1 MSDIFRRTGEAP
13 RHYRI
18 AGSGQ
23 VTPVGEH
30 VEELVSGYVLGALDL
45 AEHDLVERHLRV
57 CSRCDR
63 RVAGERNVIALLPF
77 AAASATPTLEV
88 KVALLARIAHSQRAA
103 QEAALPVR
111 AVRTLPPAVII
122 PASRPQVTLPPVA
135 ASESMQP
142 WLAARPA
149 SSRFGRAA
157 SYLTVPLL
165 MALIAT
171 GAWGMQLRSQVAQ
184 QGSQVSTLQETI
196 ANFGANALSYT
207 LTPTGDSEAQGVL
220 QIGADRRD
228 GLLTVQTN
236 GESMNQVFEL
246 MKVNRKGEL
255 VPVTKLDV
263 KDGSGTTTFPIE
275 DLLDDYTQV
284 KVQAKPVATGSE
296 DETVLSGDLNG
307 AISSE
312 NPAANS
318 TAP

>member
-1 MSDIFRRTGEAP
+1 MSDILKRTGEAP

-30 VEELVSGYVLGALDL
+30 VEDLISGYVLGALDP

-63 RVAGERNVIALLPF
+63 RVAEERNVVALLPF
-77 AAASATPTLEV
+77 AAAPATPTLDV

-111 AVRTLPPAVII
+111 AVRTLPPAVTI
-122 PASRPQVTLPPVA
+122 PSSRQQSIPMPVA
-135 ASESMQP
+135 ASESRQP
-142 WLAARPA
+142 WLTARPA

-157 SYLTVPLL
+157 SFLTVPLL

-171 GAWGMQLRSQVAQ
+171 GAWGMQLRSQVAE
-184 QGSQVSTLQETI
+184 QGSQVNTLQETV
-196 ANFGANALSYT
+196 ANFGTNALSYT
-207 LTPTGDSEAQGVL
+207 LTPTGNSRVQGVL
-220 QIGADRRD
+220 QIGADRRE
-228 GLLTVQTN
+228 GMLTVQTN
-236 GESMNQVFEL
+236 GEPTNQVFKL
-246 MKVNRKGEL
+246 AGVNSDGEL
-255 VPVTKLDV
+255 VPMAELDV
-263 KDGSGTTTFPIE
+263 KDGSGTTTFPID

-284 KVQAKPVATGSE
+284 KVQAKPVATGTD

>member
-1 MSDIFRRTGEAP
+1 MSDILKRTGEAP
-13 RHYRI
+13 RRYRI

-23 VTPVGEH
+23 VTPVGDH
-30 VEELVSGYVLGALDL
+30 VEDLVSGYVLGALDP
-45 AEHDLVERHLRV
+45 AEHDLIERHLRV

-63 RVAGERNVIALLPF
+63 RVAEERNVIALLPF
-77 AAASATPTLEV
+77 AAAPATPALDV

-111 AVRTLPPAVII
+111 AVRTLPPAVTL
-122 PASRPQVTLPPVA
+122 PASRPQATLPPVA

-142 WLAARPA
+142 WLAALPA

-157 SYLTVPLL
+157 SYLAVPLL

-184 QGSQVSTLQETI
+184 QGSQVSTLQQTV
-196 ANFGANALSYT
+196 ANFGTNALSYT
-207 LTPTGDSEAQGVL
+207 LTPTGDSQTQGVF
-220 QIGADRRD
+220 QIGANRRE
-228 GLLTVQTN
+228 GMLTVQTQ
-236 GESMNQVFEL
+236 GESIDQVFEL
-246 MKVNRKGEL
+246 AGVNSKGEL
-255 VPVTKLDV
+255 VPMAQLDV
-263 KDGSGTTTFPIE
+263 KDGSGTTTFPIN
-275 DLLDDYTQV
+275 DLLSDYTQV
-284 KVQAKPVATGSE
+284 KVQAKPVATGT
-296 DETVLSGDLNG
+296 DGETVLSGDLNG